1 MGPTPRAKFSLERHE
16 GSGRRAFGDLIRE
29 ARAAT
34 AALSRWSA
42 PRPHGARQRGR
53 QKGICPGMQPQG
65 CNDGSGNG
73 RLAAEPVSPESAQEP
88 G

>member
-34 AALSRWSA
+34 AALRIC
-42 PRPHGARQRGR
+42 GAG
-53 QKGICPGMQPQG
+53 
-65 CNDGSGNG
+65 G
-73 RLAAEPVSPESAQEP
+73 RLPDRMARAKGAAKRAYAPACNPKAAMMVRGTGGSRRS